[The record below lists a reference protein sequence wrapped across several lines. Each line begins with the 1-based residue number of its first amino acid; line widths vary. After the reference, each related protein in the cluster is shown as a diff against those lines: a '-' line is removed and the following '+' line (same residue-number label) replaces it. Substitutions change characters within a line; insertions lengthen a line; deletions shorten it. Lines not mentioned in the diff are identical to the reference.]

1 MHFVFCISFQK
12 KKKKLNEISFFLK
25 NRLTFIFLSHILHL
39 SFQKLIS
46 FVSYLANK
54 LPKSLVIQTD
64 NSLLVQHFGLFVYAQ
79 LFLNLQV
86 QLHLKK
92 FSTNKQIRDQ
102 QKKFFSMGTKG
113 VNKSLLYLRY
123 NLGMRFQF
131 TFTEPVKVVIT
142 YKLLQEFEHW
152 FS

>member
-1 MHFVFCISFQK
+1 MAKKSCFIKVLHAFCFLYQLSKK

-64 NSLLVQHFGLFVYAQ
+64 
-79 LFLNLQV
+79 
-86 QLHLKK
+86 
-92 FSTNKQIRDQ
+92 
-102 QKKFFSMGTKG
+102 
-113 VNKSLLYLRY
+113 
-123 NLGMRFQF
+123 
-131 TFTEPVKVVIT
+131 KV
-142 YKLLQEFEHW
+142 
-152 FS
+152 